1 MPASFAEGA
10 VAADVPTGVTDTSV
24 LDSTLDGL
32 LKVGNS
38 AGSFMDSNPGTAMTL
53 GAVAVGATALY
64 IYKQCTKP
72 SQRNPEQAS
81 QLTSLC
87 EFPNFE
93 GCDLHNVD
101 CVPNAYFEWARV
113 TMAPAVGPSTT
124 AFKLYQ
130 RLCAYVL
137 SNNACRDSETGR
149 TVGNLYVI
157 IAFKGVKT
165 NEYNV
170 YRGKLADLHSC
181 SVQLLYGPLCWPYA
195 WVAAMGDVEYIKVMT
210 DTEKAKLVPPHA
222 TVLAPKVIATN
233 KSSRFKFQS
242 VLFVNRIDHEE
253 GWSLDINN
261 KIVQQTNS
269 DGTITTLVTNQ
280 GIFGQVFKVDIE
292 PRSPDTSDLTL
303 PEDFNGLLWLS
314 TRYFASN
321 SALYK
326 KFVPPYNAVV
336 KFINE
341 VATLTNISDQD
352 KQKWLA
358 ALLELYSYFTLPL
371 HELDDVWALNVNEHM
386 LVGRNIHEG
395 QPTTRRE
402 GLCSTNIDR
411 QCLRRIVK
419 DKNIIVP
426 DVVHG
431 VVYSNIPSS
440 QIYERRA
447 LLAQTLLIRVLFCL
461 NHLTNEE
468 SLTQDGL
475 QKLVNL
481 DNVANPNT
489 LSVQERLSHP
499 PKVSEADVVKVT
511 NLRRNFPRV
520 DVNQEIF
527 VVPSTNTIR
536 PTTSKKHLV
545 HFVPLLLA
553 VRSID
558 DLKTIV
564 DQIIDPQKGAL
575 NIIARENGEKLDTVT
590 VSNVKANLEAWCL
603 HLWKGEEAP
612 NTPLGVLNVAA
623 FGQLASKFTSTDQ
636 LNGTCVDFAL
646 RVLVGCCKGLGLS
659 LVANEGVY
667 TLSVKRYSE
676 PQMYGFGGLL
686 SKREGNTPHRT
697 DLFNQNQEHDHK
709 AYQTAANYLY
719 PQNSIS
725 PFTTYGYV
733 LWVVRWLM
741 SVVAGIGQF
750 DENDYL
756 KLSIEDTSANDVSI
770 TFAKRRREECDAGDS
785 ITSCNEHRKWFRK
798 EYNDVNTNHLDR
810 VSIPDMADL
819 PFVMEYLPQG
829 GKTHGCSI
837 YYVCKY
843 NMPLQMTPS
852 FKAEQKKP
860 WLDKIGFL
868 DVVMYRLSEIGSS
881 GTQQQVT
888 QQQEQEQATSQGLGV
903 TPFVYKVRDLV
914 VKQDN
919 VELKAC
925 YQMMDIPSFSSNFE
939 ALPIVEAY
947 YDTINKQ
954 QTQKASDMFKDAA
967 ANLKNTVTQV
977 KDSLR
982 GKQVDSSNKE
992 KYKIRFVQH
1001 ILLWMLSGNYA
1012 LPKVDHNEY
1021 VQKAARARTQLQG
1034 GAVLDATRNI
1044 EDVVET
1050 TFTRYNVKHVDKIND
1065 PNFDLYY
1072 IRMAKPRFTNLLGLL
1087 LGRMNFEPKV
1097 AIHVLDMYWNYTPT
1111 NGENTQA
1118 YVQKVKNATFEYDV
1132 SSVRQDL
1139 GLWFTLP
1146 APPRQ
1151 PKQASE
1157 QAAQQVKQASREDLQ
1172 AQENAWL
1179 TENNVPNTVKS
1190 QKTWQTIIN
1199 YGFEGLYRE
1208 VTTDPNIDATQRD
1221 TLLRNIR
1228 NAADNSKPF
1237 AYNKNSPS
1245 GWDYYFSNLGQ
1256 RLYVYNDTWTD
1267 LRYHKRA
1274 QEHAAKR
1281 GNQVAQNPNYQQV
1294 NQGGIGALPG
1304 VGLALGGAAMQH
1316 AQSAFRG
1323 STNIFGDQR
1332 AQQQQPKGQVTFNH
1346 HTTTGQTV
1354 TARVNTA
1361 SELQDDADKRIQR
1374 VYADKLSTRARNL
1387 TFTDAQG
1394 RSVFTLLPHNILAIV
1409 LLLVYAILVLYASSI
1424 GTSTYTLLNVQNTQA
1439 SSYAANLPDLQK
1451 PRMACSTFFG
1461 IGVGMLVAFVVSLVE
1476 IVNNTRLRQ
1485 ALFIVLMA
1493 APIIVLGAM
1502 GVAGASDVC
1511 GVNTMTSGESTTSTW
1526 STDQAAQSPVRPV
1539 KRKRGTIEQNTP
1551 RVAKFFKSLLGTHD
1565 SDVDGTAMLGGP
1577 PSCTPGGASPVCSND
1592 MKTQCST
1599 SKPCASGVCLTGTCN
1614 NDPSAPCATDTD
1626 CVDDVTR
1633 NNMKASDFFFI
1644 GIGIG
1649 VLLAGFCTL
1658 IPGNPFHPDVHDTM
1672 HGLLKQKDFSV
1683 SSQIKRHWLI
1693 YFGLFSLVL
1702 LGGASSSLWLGL
1714 ATPAVAPKDAK
1725 KGETIQGPANTQ
1737 AGVMIAVSVVLFF
1750 AIMAGGMLHRKSHS
1764 KLANEVISSGIL
1776 QGQATSSKV
1785 ELGQR

>member
-1 MPASFAEGA
+1 MSGPVPGLEPAPAPEGA
-10 VAADVPTGVTDTSV
+10 TGTDGGALRLLSDNYAIGIPAA
-24 LDSTLDGL
+24 
-32 LKVGNS
+32 
-38 AGSFMDSNPGTAMTL
+38 M
-53 GAVAVGATALY
+53 VAVGAVATGFYFL
-64 IYKQCTKP
+64 KQCCKNKKRGNGVP
-72 SQRNPEQAS
+72 AVLGSACP
-81 QLTSLC
+81 
-87 EFPNFE
+87 FPNFE
-93 GCDLHNVD
+93 TSDSSNVD
-101 CVPNAYFEWARV
+101 HVPQTYLDWANQKVSEAR
-113 TMAPAVGPSTT
+113 THDASH
-124 AFKLYQ
+124 LYQ
-130 RLCAYVL
+130 QLCAYVL
-137 SNNACRDSETGR
+137 SNEDIRER
-149 TVGNLYVI
+149 TQFKNTHLI
-157 IAFKGVKT
+157 IAFKYDKDNNFV
-165 NEYNV
+165 V
-170 YRGKLADLHSC
+170 YKGLVSDLYKHSN
-181 SVQLLYGPLCWPYA
+181 QILYGPTCWPYA
-195 WVAAMGDVEYIKVMT
+195 WLAALGDVAYITVAPDNNVASITPSVQTVQLNTKPLSKNVLQGTNWFLKSKDQVKHTICT
-210 DTEKAKLVPPHA
+210 DIGVVDVLTKQAIWKFVFPANVQVQRQQFDLEDIAIPPNLSCISWMR
-222 TVLAPKVIATN
+222 TKY
-233 KSSRFKFQS
+233 F
-242 VLFVNRIDHEE
+242 
-253 GWSLDINN
+253 
-261 KIVQQTNS
+261 TNS
-269 DGTITTLVTNQ
+269 D
-280 GIFGQVFKVDIE
+280 
-292 PRSPDTSDLTL
+292 
-303 PEDFNGLLWLS
+303 
-314 TRYFASN
+314 A
-321 SALYK
+321 YK
-326 KFVPPYNAVV
+326 RFVPPYEVAERY
-336 KFINE
+336 INE
-341 VATLTNISDQD
+341 VATIASIQEEAKTT
-352 KQKWLA
+352 WLNT
-358 ALLELYSYFTLPL
+358 LLDLYRFIAIEPQ
-371 HELDDVWALNVNEHM
+371 HGQDVWAVRNHEHM
-386 LVGRNIHEG
+386 FVERKQRMLESQNHQG
-395 QPTTRRE
+395 QPGPQPNVCTAQVSDQEARV
-402 GLCSTNIDR
+402 
-411 QCLRRIVK
+411 IVS
-419 DKNIIVP
+419 DKTIIVP
-426 DVVHG
+426 N
-431 VVYSNIPSS
+431 VVYGIVYGRQHES
-440 QIYERRA
+440 QESQKRL
-447 LLAQTLLIRVLFCL
+447 LLAQTLLLRVLYCL
-461 NHLTNEE
+461 NTIIYED
-468 SLTQDGL
+468 SLTHEGL

-481 DNVANPNT
+481 DNVANSIT
-489 LSVQERLSHP
+489 IDMQEKLSNP
-499 PKVSEADVVKVT
+499 PQVPKSEIVKLT
-511 NLRRNFPRV
+511 NLKRNVPRISV
-520 DVNQEIF
+520 DQDVFI
-527 VVPSTNTIR
+527 VPTTNTIR
-536 PTTSKKHLV
+536 PTSYKNHLER
-545 HFVPLLLA
+545 FVPLLLV

-558 DLKTIV
+558 ELKSVITQIV
-564 DQIIDPQKGAL
+564 DPHKGAL
-575 NIIARENGEKLDTVT
+575 NIIARENSKKIDTTT
-590 VSNVKANLEAWCL
+590 VSNVKNDLEALCL
-603 HLWKGEEAP
+603 QLWKGEEAP
-612 NTPLGVLNVAA
+612 NTPLGMLNVAA

-636 LNGTCVDFAL
+636 LRGTCVDFAL

-676 PQMYGFGGLL
+676 TQMYGFGGLL
-686 SKREGNTPHRT
+686 SKRQGNTPHRT

-709 AYQTAANYLY
+709 AYQTAANALY
-719 PQNSIS
+719 SQSSTS

-733 LWVVRWLM
+733 LRVVRWLM

-750 DENDYL
+750 DENDYV

-770 TFAKRRREECDAGDS
+770 TFAKRPREECDVGDS
-785 ITSCNEHRKWFRK
+785 TKSCKEHRTWFRT
-798 EYNDVNTNHLDR
+798 EYETATTNYLDV

-868 DVVMYRLSEIGSS
+868 DVVMYRLSEIGSNN
-881 GTQQQVT
+881 T
-888 QQQEQEQATSQGLGV
+888 QQQEQQQQQQEQATSQGLGV

-914 VKQDN
+914 VNQDN
-919 VELKAC
+919 IELKAC

-977 KDSLR
+977 KESLR

-1021 VQKAARARTQLQG
+1021 VEKAARARTQLQG

-1132 SSVRQDL
+1132 STVRQDL
-1139 GLWFTLP
+1139 GLWWTLP

-1151 PKQASE
+1151 PKQATG
-1157 QAAQQVKQASREDLQ
+1157 QAAQQVNQASSKDLQ
-1172 AQENAWL
+1172 VQENAWL

-1190 QKTWQTIIN
+1190 RKTWQTIIN

-1208 VTTDPNIDATQRD
+1208 VASDPNVDATQRD

-1354 TARVNTA
+1354 TAKVNTA

-1424 GTSTYTLLNVQNTQA
+1424 GTSTYTLLNVDNTQA

-1539 KRKRGTIEQNTP
+1539 KRKRGTIEQKTP

-1577 PSCTPGGASPVCSND
+1577 PSCTQGGASPVCSND

-1599 SKPCASGVCLTGTCN
+1599 TKPCASGVCLTGTCN
-1614 NDPSAPCATDTD
+1614 NDPSAPCATDMD
-1626 CVDDVTR
+1626 CIDDVTR
-1633 NNMKASDFFFI
+1633 NNMKASDFLFI

-1785 ELGQR
+1785 ELGQPR